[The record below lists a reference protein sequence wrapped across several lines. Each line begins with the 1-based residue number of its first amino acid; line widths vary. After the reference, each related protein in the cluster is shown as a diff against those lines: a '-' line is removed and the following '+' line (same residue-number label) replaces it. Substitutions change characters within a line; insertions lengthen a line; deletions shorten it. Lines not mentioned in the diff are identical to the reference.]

1 MTEVRV
7 SEVLLRNL
15 DKEIVLLAYDYDKD
29 EVRYIGDKI
38 KLWSFIVT
46 MYILNRN
53 IKTEKMNEK
62 LENII
67 IQPKILVIFSKSLKK
82 IFYLWFKDYDL
93 HCRLII
99 KLYPEIYNPERLLKL
114 YRGQLF
120 EAGEKSQ

>member
-7 SEVLLRNL
+7 SEVLLQNL
-15 DKEIVLLAYDYDKD
+15 DKEIVLLSYDYEKDKV
-29 EVRYIGDKI
+29 EYIGDKI

-82 IFYLWFKDYDL
+82 IFYLWLKDHDL
-93 HCRLII
+93 HCRLMI
-99 KLYPEIYNPERLLKL
+99 KLYPDIYNPKKLLTLYGNKL
-114 YRGQLF
+114 YENGYNLQ
-120 EAGEKSQ
+120 

>member
-1 MTEVRV
+1 MGEVQV
-7 SEVLLRNL
+7 SEILLRSL
-15 DKEIVLLAYDYDKD
+15 DKEIVLLCYDYEKD
-29 EVRYIGDKI
+29 EVGYIGDRI

-82 IFYLWFKDYDL
+82 IFYLWLKDYDL